1 MQFYQQCLGTEGAS
15 KGVAPCR
22 FDSSSSSFSS
32 TNRNS
37 ASEATNR
44 LISQGQATRSTF
56 TSLRVIHFMFTSR
69 SPRICDFDGES
80 IFIKLWWVGGNQTGE
95 TLSGRIDHEQITVG
109 TVIPAKTNVG
119 DPAAGGGAPSRTLN
133 NSPQTCDVQ
142 GKIGASSRSVPIPQ
156 AIGCVYVNKS
166 RVIASCPAFA
176 PDSLRTSGSQPEG
189 VIRASSTVAF
199 GWPNTR

>member
-22 FDSSSSSFSS
+22 FDSSSRSFSS

-69 SPRICDFDGES
+69 SPRICDFDGEAV
-80 IFIKLWWVGGNQTGE
+80 LVELRRVCCDQAGE
-95 TLSGRIDHEQITVG
+95 TLTCRVDHEQITVRAI
-109 TVIPAKTNVG
+109 IPAKTEV
-119 DPAAGGGAPSRTLN
+119 
-133 NSPQTCDVQ
+133 
-142 GKIGASSRSVPIPQ
+142 
-156 AIGCVYVNKS
+156 
-166 RVIASCPAFA
+166 
-176 PDSLRTSGSQPEG
+176 
-189 VIRASSTVAF
+189 
-199 GWPNTR
+199 